1 MAPQILGQKQYSNK
15 CDIWSIGVIF
25 YELIVGMPPWT
36 ADNEKNLYSN
46 IIKQP
51 LYVKNDIKVSN
62 LTESV
67 FKKLLVLEE
76 RNRATWEELF
86 EFNDKYLR

>member
-1 MAPQILGQKQYSNK
+1 
-15 CDIWSIGVIF
+15 VIF

>member
-1 MAPQILGQKQYSNK
+1 
-15 CDIWSIGVIF
+15 
-25 YELIVGMPPWT
+25 MPPWT

-62 LTESV
+62 LTENV

-86 EFNDKYLR
+86 EFNDKYLRQYNTTT